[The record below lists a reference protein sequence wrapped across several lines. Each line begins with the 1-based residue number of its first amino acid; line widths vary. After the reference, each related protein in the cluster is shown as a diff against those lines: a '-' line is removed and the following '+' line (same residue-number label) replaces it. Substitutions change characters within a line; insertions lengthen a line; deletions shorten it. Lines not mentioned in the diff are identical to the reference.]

1 MTGYYLVLLFLAV
14 CCVWLFA
21 KASNERDEF
30 AGLVGHG
37 VAALA
42 CLLAI
47 GLGVQAGHQWLWI
60 AAAAAFAVNL
70 VFLAL
75 RIRQT

>member
-14 CCVWLFA
+14 CCFWLFL

-37 VAALA
+37 IATVT
-42 CLLAI
+42 CLLGI
-47 GLGVQAGHQWLWI
+47 VLGIHAGYAWLSM
-60 AAAAAFAVNL
+60 AAAAILAVNL
-70 VFLAL
+70 VFLVL
-75 RIRQT
+75 RVRQT